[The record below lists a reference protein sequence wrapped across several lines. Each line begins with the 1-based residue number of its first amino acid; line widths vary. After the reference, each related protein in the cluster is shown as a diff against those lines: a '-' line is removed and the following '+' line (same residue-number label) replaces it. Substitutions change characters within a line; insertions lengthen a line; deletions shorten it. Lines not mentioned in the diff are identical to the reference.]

1 MEALVLKIRAIR
13 QINFEGRGCVPTEA
27 LYQQLPES
35 TIRQTLENSDINV
48 VDLDET
54 SQVVFQEARKIF
66 AILVMLDEPC
76 LILNFIASINFQASP
91 TLDHSQAS
99 LSLDHKLPL
108 SEATLRTIVPSLAE
122 RFYEL
127 QWEYL
132 IPTLNRST
140 LNRSLAPETILPFVK
155 ERCIG
160 EGGFGVV
167 YATTMLVSP
176 LMFVFGR
183 L

>member
-13 QINFEGRGCVPTEA
+13 KINLEGRGCVPTEA

-35 TIRQTLENSDINV
+35 TIRQTLETSDINV
-48 VDLDET
+48 VDRDHT
-54 SQVVFQEARKIF
+54 SHVVFKKARKIF

-76 LILNFIASINFQASP
+76 LILNFIASDQFQASS
-91 TLDHSQAS
+91 T
-99 LSLDHKLPL
+99 LDHKLPL
-108 SEATLRTIVPSLAE
+108 PEATLRTIVPRLAE

-140 LNRSLAPETILPFVK
+140 LNRSLAPETILPFVE

-160 EGGFGVV
+160 EGAFGVA
-167 YATTMLVSP
+167 YAMTMLVSP

>member
-13 QINFEGRGCVPTEA
+13 QRNFEGRGCVPTEA

-54 SQVVFQEARKIF
+54 SQVVFQGARKIF

-76 LILNFIASINFQASP
+76 LILNFIASDQYQASS
-91 TLDHSQAS
+91 T
-99 LSLDHKLPL
+99 LDHKLPL
-108 SEATLRTIVPSLAE
+108 SEATLRTIVPRLAE

-132 IPTLNRST
+132 IPALNRST
-140 LNRSLAPETILPFVK
+140 VNRSLAPETILPFVK
-155 ERCIG
+155 ERYIG

-176 LMFVFGR
+176 LLFVFGR